1 MPFTEQEVA
10 TTFQEVH
17 SLLLQW
23 TTALWGEPI
32 VLTDS
37 AESNAQAGDFQADA
51 QEGALPPTL
60 PARSSCE
67 ETETV
72 ESHRRRRLHVL
83 GTPLP
88 PSVQVRLTL
97 VGSPVYFGRFPGFYF
112 GLGFGDLA
120 ERKQLTATP

>member
-51 QEGALPPTL
+51 QEGGFATDT
-60 PARSSCE
+60 AG
-67 ETETV
+67 TE
-72 ESHRRRRLHVL
+72 
-83 GTPLP
+83 
-88 PSVQVRLTL
+88 
-97 VGSPVYFGRFPGFYF
+97 
-112 GLGFGDLA
+112 
-120 ERKQLTATP
+120 QL